1 MAINDAKILEKGGDP
16 VKNLENIPERV
27 INAFLTGNTIAQI
40 SENAG
45 ISPRTVSRYRA
56 DKDFQNLLRERKSE
70 LMRGAIASMQANM
83 GEAVEELMRIIRS
96 PKTPANI
103 KVSAIQVLLSQCR
116 SWTESNENIE
126 RLDRIEAELR
136 EYDKFNYKGVS

>member
-1 MAINDAKILEKGGDP
+1 MATNGAKILEKGGDP
-16 VKNLENIPERV
+16 VKNLDNIPEKV

-40 SENAG
+40 SEKAG